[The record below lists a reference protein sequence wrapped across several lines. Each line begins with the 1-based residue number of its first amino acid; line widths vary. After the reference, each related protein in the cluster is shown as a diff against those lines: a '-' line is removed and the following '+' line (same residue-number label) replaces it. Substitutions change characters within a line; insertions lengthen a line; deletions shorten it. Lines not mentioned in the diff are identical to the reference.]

1 MYHAPEDA
9 DVLIVKKAVESAAS
23 VMHTVLVGEDTD
35 LLILLC
41 YHANLQSC
49 DILFKPEPKK
59 STKRPRVWSIKSV
72 KKQLGPEVCNNILF
86 LHAILGCDTTSQL
99 YGIGKG
105 NSLKKFKSSEYFR
118 EQAKVFDKEFCL
130 PQQKYLWQEKRH
142 WWFCIIVHQVFH

>member
-105 NSLKKFKSSEYFR
+105 NSLKKFNQVNTFENKLR
-118 EQAKVFDKEFCL
+118 
-130 PQQKYLWQEKRH
+130 YLTRSFAFLNRNIYGRRKGIGD
-142 WWFCIIVHQVFH
+142 FV